1 MKSRDFVIWID
12 GFIQGKVNLS
22 VDDWDD
28 AINVIFETEV
38 MLDE

>member
-22 VDDWDD
+22 VDDKLEFILNKFLSPD
-28 AINVIFETEV
+28 FYR
-38 MLDE
+38 